1 MPGLILYLAGS
12 AVLGMGLCF
21 AGKRHYP
28 LLLGI
33 LTFFSV
39 CSARAAV
46 DGAMSAGTLLAALA
60 AGALT
65 GLCARF
71 FYKAGV
77 FLTCALIGAGLGGA
91 LAACLPAAS
100 LSAYLPAA
108 GLTGTAAVM
117 AAVMAVAAGV
127 LSLFWSDVLLMLST
141 SLSGAAMLSAPL
153 CLVLFEGRYLLRLAD
168 EAQGWTAVGRLETYL
183 SGGAFADAHAIVLL
197 AVTGVLALAGFLRQ
211 MAAEKD

>member
-46 DGAMSAGTLLAALA
+46 DGAMGAGTLLAALA

-65 GLCARF
+65 GLCARWQRRRTDISPRRKI
-71 FYKAGV
+71 KAV
-77 FLTCALIGAGLGGA
+77 PLKKRHGL
-91 LAACLPAAS
+91 
-100 LSAYLPAA
+100 
-108 GLTGTAAVM
+108 
-117 AAVMAVAAGV
+117 
-127 LSLFWSDVLLMLST
+127 
-141 SLSGAAMLSAPL
+141 
-153 CLVLFEGRYLLRLAD
+153 
-168 EAQGWTAVGRLETYL
+168 
-183 SGGAFADAHAIVLL
+183 
-197 AVTGVLALAGFLRQ
+197 
-211 MAAEKD
+211 

>member
-46 DGAMSAGTLLAALA
+46 DGAMGAGTLLAALA

-100 LSAYLPAA
+100 LPAA
-108 GLTGTAAVM
+108 SLTGT

-197 AVTGVLALAGFLRQ
+197 AVTGVLALVGFLRQ
-211 MAAEKD
+211 MAAEKE

>member
-46 DGAMSAGTLLAALA
+46 DGAMGAGTLLAALA

-100 LSAYLPAA
+100 LSAS
-108 GLTGTAAVM
+108 LTGTAAVM
-117 AAVMAVAAGV
+117 AAVAAGV

-197 AVTGVLALAGFLRQ
+197 AVTGVLALVGFLRQ

>member
-21 AGKRHYP
+21 AGKRRYP

-46 DGAMSAGTLLAALA
+46 DGAMGAGTLLAALA

-91 LAACLPAAS
+91 MAAC
-100 LSAYLPAA
+100 LSAYLPAGMP

-117 AAVMAVAAGV
+117 AAVTAVAAGV

-153 CLVLFEGRYLLRLAD
+153 CLVLFEGRHLLRLAD
-168 EAQGWTAVGRLETYL
+168 RVQGWTAVERLETYL

-211 MAAEKD
+211 MAVEKD

>member
-46 DGAMSAGTLLAALA
+46 DGAMGAGTLLAALA

-91 LAACLPAAS
+91 MAAC
-100 LSAYLPAA
+100 LSAYLPAGMP

-117 AAVMAVAAGV
+117 AAVTAVAAGV

-211 MAAEKD
+211 MTVEKD

>member
-21 AGKRHYP
+21 AGKRRYP
-28 LLLGI
+28 LLLRI

-46 DGAMSAGTLLAALA
+46 DGAMGAGTLLAALA

-91 LAACLPAAS
+91 MAAC
-100 LSAYLPAA
+100 LSAYLPAGMP

-117 AAVMAVAAGV
+117 AAVTAVAAGV

-153 CLVLFEGRYLLRLAD
+153 CLVLFEGRHLLRLAD
-168 EAQGWTAVGRLETYL
+168 RVQGWTAVERLETYL

-211 MAAEKD
+211 MAVEKD

>member
-46 DGAMSAGTLLAALA
+46 DGAMGAGTLLAALA

-100 LSAYLPAA
+100 LPAA
-108 GLTGTAAVM
+108 SLTGT

-141 SLSGAAMLSAPL
+141 SLSGAALLSAPL
-153 CLVLFEGRYLLRLAD
+153 CLVLFEGRHLLRLAD
-168 EAQGWTAVGRLETYL
+168 GVQGWTAVERLETYL

-197 AVTGVLALAGFLRQ
+197 AVTGVLALVGFLRQ
-211 MAAEKD
+211 MAAEKE